1 MTVLSPGLMD
11 TGFASVSGYEP
22 PASVRRTILAPARVA
37 SIGLEALFARKS
49 SVVAGGLNKILAFCS
64 RLMSRH
70 LQARLV
76 FRATKS

>member
-22 PASVRRTILAPARVA
+22 PASVRRTVLAPERVA
-37 SIGLEALFARKS
+37 QIGLEALFARKS